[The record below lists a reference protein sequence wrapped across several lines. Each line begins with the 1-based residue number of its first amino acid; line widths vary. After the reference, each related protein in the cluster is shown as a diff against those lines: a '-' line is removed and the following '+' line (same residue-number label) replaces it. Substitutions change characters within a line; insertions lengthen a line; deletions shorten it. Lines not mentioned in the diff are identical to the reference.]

1 MTGHNYDDFD
11 IDVPGGTL
19 HVGRWNAGA
28 GRVVVA
34 AHGLTGSHLNF
45 EALAA
50 HLGDDYTVI
59 APDLRGR
66 GRSNKVAGPFGMAAH
81 ADDVRAVMDHAG
93 VQRATVVGHS
103 MGGFV
108 AAVMADRHP
117 ERVNDL
123 VFVDGGVPL
132 DLPIPTDLPIEEV
145 VRNVVG
151 PALDRLRMT
160 FESVDA
166 YLDYWRPHPALA
178 GDFNDYVVHCYTY
191 DLEGEPPALRPT
203 SNEAAVLED
212 AGSELRSGDVERALE
227 NLRHPVVL
235 VRAERGIFNQVP
247 PLYPEPQPRYR
258 DAFVPDVNHYTIL
271 LSDRGAKAVAD
282 IIRSAT

>member
-1 MTGHNYDDFD
+1 MDNYDVFD
-11 IDVPGGTL
+11 VDVTGGTL

-28 GRVVVA
+28 DRIILA

-50 HLGDDYTVI
+50 ALGDDYCVI

-66 GRSNKVAGPFGMAAH
+66 GRSNKITGPFGMAAH
-81 ADDVRAVMDHAG
+81 ADDVRAVLDHTG
-93 VQRATVVGHS
+93 IERATVLGHS

-108 AAVMADRHP
+108 AAVTADRHP
-117 ERVNDL
+117 ERVTDL

-132 DLPIPTDLPIEEV
+132 DLPIPTDVPIEEV

-178 GDFNDYVVHCYTY
+178 DDFNDYVVHCYTY
-191 DLEGEPPALRPT
+191 DLEGEPPELRPT

-212 AGSELRSGDVERALE
+212 AGSELRSGDVERALA
-227 NLRHPVVL
+227 NLQKPVVL
-235 VRAERGIFNQVP
+235 IRAERGIFNQVP
-247 PLYPEPQPRYR
+247 PLYREPQPGYP

>member
-1 MTGHNYDDFD
+1 MTQYDAFD
-11 IDVPGGTL
+11 VDVTGGTL

-28 GRVVVA
+28 DRVLLA
-34 AHGLTGSHLNF
+34 AHGLTGSHMNF

-50 HLGDDYTVI
+50 QLGNDYTVI

-66 GRSNKVAGPFGMAAH
+66 GRSNNITGPFGMAAH
-81 ADDVRAVMDHAG
+81 ADDVRAVLDHAG
-93 VQRATVVGHS
+93 IERATVLGHS

-108 AAVMADRHP
+108 AAVTADRHP
-117 ERVNDL
+117 DRVTNL

-132 DLPIPTDLPIEEV
+132 DLPLPTDVPIEEV

-178 GDFNDYVVHCYTY
+178 DDFNDYVVHSYTY
-191 DLEGEPPALRPT
+191 DLEGEPPKLRPT

-212 AGSELRSGDVERALE
+212 AASELRSGDVERALE
-227 NLRHPVVL
+227 HLSHPVVL

-247 PLYPEPQPRYR
+247 PLYADPQPGYP

-282 IIRSAT
+282 IVRSAA